1 MTMYD
6 SEFLNRLQAMLRSAL
21 PTWSLAPDSDLSLLT
36 ISENATFRVW
46 DEAAG
51 RQLILRA
58 YRPDYHTTE
67 EILSELTWISA
78 LRADRVAAI
87 PAPVPGCDGKL
98 LYRLHDGQA
107 AHHVTAFEFV
117 AGRSPSAEDDLT
129 AWFRRLGAISAKL
142 HLHARSW
149 RRPAVFTRKIWDFRT
164 MIGATPYWGQWAD
177 GLGLDAAGRALF
189 ALTVAKIEQ
198 YVARF
203 GTGDTRFGLI
213 HADLRLANLLAD
225 GDHLQLIDF
234 DDCGFSWFVYDF
246 AAAVS
251 FIEHEPIVPVLLD
264 SWIDGYRTIL
274 PLSSE
279 DAAMIPVFVMLRRIM
294 LVAWI
299 ASHSETPTAQEMG
312 APYTQDSLVLAD
324 RFLSQYG

>member
-6 SEFLNRLQAMLRSAL
+6 SGFLDRLEAMLRSAL
-21 PTWSLAPDSDLSLLT
+21 PAWSLAPDSDLALLT

-46 DEAAG
+46 DEAAD
-51 RQLILRA
+51 RRLILRVH
-58 YRPDYHTTE
+58 RPDYHTAE
-67 EILSELTWISA
+67 EILSELAWISA
-78 LRADRVAAI
+78 LRDDRVAAI
-87 PAPVPGCDGKL
+87 PAPVPGRDGQL
-98 LYRLHDGQA
+98 LYRLHDGTA
-107 AHHVTAFEFV
+107 AHHVAAFEFV

-129 AWFRRLGAISAKL
+129 AWFQRLGAISARL
-142 HLHARSW
+142 HMHSRSW
-149 RRPAVFTRKIWDFRT
+149 RKPEAFKRKIWDFGT
-164 MIGATPYWGQWAD
+164 TIGATPYWGQWVY
-177 GLGLDAAGRALF
+177 GLGLDAAGRAL
-189 ALTVAKIEQ
+189 LTRTVAKIEQ

-203 GTGDTRFGLI
+203 GTGDDRFGLI

-246 AAAVS
+246 AAAIS
-251 FIEHEPIVPVLLD
+251 FIEHEPIVPALLD
-264 SWIDGYRTIL
+264 SWINGYRTIL

-299 ASHSETPTAQEMG
+299 ASHSETPTAQETG
-312 APYTQDSLVLAD
+312 IPYTLESLVLAD
-324 RFLSQYG
+324 QFLSQYG